1 LHEDHFYSIQ
11 YLNSKDMNTPL
22 SPTLLQ
28 AVQHAFEQ
36 LKNLPFPVHV
46 SDASGR
52 FLFANAAAAKLFK
65 LSDDLQ
71 TYPSSIISYFEDPA
85 ERTHLLRLVK
95 KTPFGQ
101 WREDLTARLNIDG
114 EHYKIRFASTPY
126 YEDGQLAVLL
136 NIANSMS
143 IIEWFKEFEDEL
155 VLGLFEIDK
164 EFRIVDSNAA
174 LVQMMGYSS
183 LSEIKNK
190 PVADFFWN
198 RNDAGELFDELRK
211 TQLLKHK
218 QAKLRRKDDAM
229 VIVEMSCS
237 TISWEEGQIARVKGI
252 LRDITFDV
260 IQEVNPL
267 GLFLISSKT
276 NGEDIFSRVNGTFAH
291 IHGFESPDEILGLPA
306 NTFQPTSNDDY
317 IEALNKA
324 AGEGNFLLD
333 HFMDVVDKNGVKHN
347 VVVNA
352 RYVYGE
358 AEKIRVG
365 AVYDLTNHVGR
376 HKRTLETNFSAV
388 LHTYIA
394 TIDGLRSMLGML
406 LKAHG
411 QDLLK
416 GEAQLDRQKV
426 AQEIERHKSRL
437 GNTLQQLIEVARERG
452 TDESKF
458 ALVQKHWRNLA
469 INHETE
475 MSNASWLRLNLIE
488 IRKHLEALKNLNL
501 PREQIRGLRSEVEDI
516 LRLSSMVSI
525 SISLNELNDR
535 IHDFYYFR
543 DYLRRGDIEKPDLK
557 PFNLISILNKSIHF
571 LEEFASLNGVTV
583 KQLFNSRDIITV
595 ACNDAVLNR
604 ALHSLIHNAIKY
616 SWSKGQERR
625 PWVEIKVEKKQD
637 TVELTIENWGVPI
650 RKEELEND
658 FIFQFGK
665 RGKESDDRG
674 RAGTGIGLFDAR
686 EIILRHG
693 GTLALSSEPTAFNLP
708 DVYTN
713 PFITR
718 AHIVLPLYK

>member
-1 LHEDHFYSIQ
+1 MDSPI
-11 YLNSKDMNTPL
+11 
-22 SPTLLQ
+22 SPTIFHE
-28 AVQHAFEQ
+28 VKTAFEQ
-36 LKNLPFPVHV
+36 IQNLPFPVHV
-46 SDASGR
+46 SDANGR
-52 FLFANAAAAKLFK
+52 FLFANTAAKKLFR
-65 LSDDLQ
+65 LHDDLQ
-71 TYPSSIISYFEDPA
+71 GQPFNIISCFEDPA

-95 KTPFGQ
+95 KTPAGQ
-101 WREDLTARLNIDG
+101 WREDLTARLLIDR
-114 EHYKIRFASTPY
+114 EHYKMRFASTPY
-126 YEDGQLAVLL
+126 YENGQLVALL

-164 EFRIVDSNAA
+164 EFKIVDSNAA
-174 LVQMMGYSS
+174 LVTMMGYSS

-190 PVADFFWN
+190 PVADFLWN
-198 RNDAGELFDELRK
+198 SNDVDDLFGELRK
-211 TQLLKHK
+211 NSLLKQK
-218 QAKLRRKDDAM
+218 QVKLRRKDHAM

-237 TISWEEGQIARVKGI
+237 TIQWEEGHIARVKGI

-276 NGEDIFSRVNGTFAH
+276 TGEDIFSRVNGTFAH
-291 IHGFESPDEILGLPA
+291 IHGYDSPDEILGLSA
-306 NTFQPTSNDDY
+306 STFQPNTNEDY
-317 IEALNKA
+317 LDALNKA
-324 AGEGNFLLD
+324 AAAGEFLLD
-333 HFMDVVDKNGVKHN
+333 HFMDIIDKNGEKHN

-365 AVYDLTNHVGR
+365 AVYDLTNHVGK

-394 TIDGLRSMLGML
+394 TIDGLRSTLAML

-411 QDLLK
+411 HDLLK
-416 GEAQLDRQKV
+416 GEAQLDRPRV
-426 AQEIERHKSRL
+426 AQEIERHKTRL
-437 GNTLQQLIEVARERG
+437 GNMLEQLLQVAKERG

-458 ALVQKHWRNLA
+458 ALMQKYWRNLS
-469 INHETE
+469 ISHDTE
-475 MSNASWLRLNLIE
+475 ISNASWLRLNLIE
-488 IRKHLEALKNLNL
+488 IRKHLDSLRNLTL
-501 PREQIRGLRSEVEDI
+501 PRELLKGVRAVVEDI
-516 LRLSSMVSI
+516 LRLTSMVSI
-525 SISLNELNDR
+525 SISMNELNER

-543 DYLRRGDIEKPDLK
+543 DYLRRGEVERPELK
-557 PFNLISILNKSIHF
+557 PHNLISILNNSIQF
-571 LEEFASLNGVTV
+571 LEEFASLNGVTI
-583 KQLFNSRDIITV
+583 KQGFNTKDNITV

-604 ALHSLIHNAIKY
+604 AFHSLIHNAIKY
-616 SWSKGQERR
+616 SWSKSQERR

-658 FIFQFGK
+658 YIFQFGK

-693 GTLALSSEPTAFNLP
+693 GTLALTSEPTAYNQA

-718 AHIVLPLYK
+718 TYIVLPILKQQ